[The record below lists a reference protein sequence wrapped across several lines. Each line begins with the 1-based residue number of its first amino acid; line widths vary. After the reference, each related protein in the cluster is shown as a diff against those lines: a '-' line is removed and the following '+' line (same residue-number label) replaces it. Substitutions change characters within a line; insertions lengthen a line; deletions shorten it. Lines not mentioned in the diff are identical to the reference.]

1 MLDVIKPLIRL
12 LLRGNRCPEC
22 SYAEQAMKA
31 SIGRKE
37 TFAIKLI
44 PPGDGKVCWH
54 VYFIDAKSE
63 SDRSKTGHI

>member
-1 MLDVIKPLIRL
+1 MLDLTKTLIRL

-31 SIGRKE
+31 SIERKE
-37 TFAIKLI
+37 MFTIKLI
-44 PPGDGKVCWH
+44 PPEEGKVCWH
-54 VYFIDAKSE
+54 IYFIDAKSE